1 MDNLNQPVII
11 IKYSSYTESQKR
23 AIKKY
28 KEKNKEK
35 CDEMNRASAKKYY
48 EKNKEKM
55 KQKAL
60 ERYYKKKQTKLSV

>member
-35 CDEMNRASAKKYY
+35 CDEM
-48 EKNKEKM
+48 